1 MNPITTAP
9 ARDEIKK
16 AKVRIQLL
24 LTDFNDSFQDM
35 LAFCEHFI
43 LPRDLVKMRNKLK
56 RIQIRL
62 YNVRRLSCMY
72 RFLSNTAYSELD
84 LQKLMLVTYS
94 DVADN
99 YWILMTEL
107 RSW

>member
-16 AKVRIQLL
+16 AKVHLQHLL
-24 LTDFNDSFQDM
+24 NDFNDSFQDM

-72 RFLSNTAYSELD
+72 RVSLTNLTGVTKTNVGD
-84 LQKLMLVTYS
+84 L
-94 DVADN
+94 
-99 YWILMTEL
+99 
-107 RSW
+107 

>member
-16 AKVRIQLL
+16 AKVRLQLL
-24 LTDFNDSFQDM
+24 LNDFNDSFQDM

-72 RFLSNTAYSELD
+72 RFSLT
-84 LQKLMLVTYS
+84 KLTQIYVGFTKT
-94 DVADN
+94 N
-99 YWILMTEL
+99 
-107 RSW
+107 